1 MITYLVFFG
10 LIGWLAYLFL
20 FSGRGLTDNGS
31 EQIEAMQRARNEDIG
46 AYNYE
51 YYDNE
56 YDVYD
61 EYDDDDDYDDDDN
74 DIPPDIDTMT
84 DGGD

>member
-31 EQIEAMQRARNEDIG
+31 EQIEAMQRAHNEDIG

-56 YDVYD
+56 Y
-61 EYDDDDDYDDDDN
+61 DDYDDDDN